1 MTIQQHISLWVA
13 VFLAGCS
20 ASPPRAGQRE
30 ILRTEVQEAIA
41 EFKRADPTLQSYFDR
56 SAGYAVL
63 PKVAKGAFLLGGAYG
78 RGMVFEQGGRFLGY
92 CDMKQATV
100 GFSFGGEYF
109 REVIF
114 FRYPQDLRLFT
125 QGHFT
130 LSAQATATVVSVG
143 AAAKVDYRD
152 GMAVF
157 VQADTGLMVDVSI
170 GGQRFEF
177 EPAPR
182 LMN

>member
-1 MTIQQHISLWVA
+1 MRMHHCICLLAAT
-13 VFLAGCS
+13 FLAGCS
-20 ASPPRAGQRE
+20 VSPRQSGQRE
-30 ILRTEVQEAIA
+30 TLMLDVQMAIA
-41 EFKRADPTLQSYFDR
+41 DFKRADPTLQSYFDR

-63 PKVAKGAFLLGGAYG
+63 PKVFKGAFLLGGAYG
-78 RGMVFEQGGRFLGY
+78 RGMVFEKGGRFLGY
-92 CDMKQATV
+92 CDMKQATL

-114 FRYPQDLRLFT
+114 FRYPQDLQIFT
-125 QGHFT
+125 QGNFT
-130 LSAQATATVVSVG
+130 LSVQATATAVSVG
-143 AAAKVDYRD
+143 AAAKADYQD

-157 VQADTGLMVDVSI
+157 VLADAGLMVDVSI

>member
-1 MTIQQHISLWVA
+1 MRMHHCICLLAAT
-13 VFLAGCS
+13 FLAGCS
-20 ASPPRAGQRE
+20 ASPRQSGERE
-30 ILRTEVQEAIA
+30 TLMLDVQMAIA
-41 EFKRADPTLQSYFDR
+41 DFKRADPTLQSYFDR

-63 PKVAKGAFLLGGAYG
+63 PKVFKGAFLVGGAYG
-78 RGMVFEQGGRFLGY
+78 RGMVFEKGGRFLGY
-92 CDMKQATV
+92 CDMKQATL

-114 FRYPQDLRLFT
+114 FRSPQDLRIFT
-125 QGHFT
+125 QGNFT
-130 LSAQATATVVSVG
+130 LSAQATATAVSVG
-143 AAAKVDYRD
+143 AAAKADYQD

-157 VQADTGLMVDVSI
+157 VLADTGLMVDVSI

>member
-1 MTIQQHISLWVA
+1 MTIQRCICLLAAIV
-13 VFLAGCS
+13 LAGCS
-20 ASPPRAGQRE
+20 ASPPQAGQRE
-30 ILRTEVQEAIA
+30 TLLADVQEAIA
-41 EFKRADPTLQSYFDR
+41 DFKRADPTLRSYFDR

-78 RGMVFEQGGRFLGY
+78 RGMVFEKGGRFLGY
-92 CDMKQATV
+92 CDMKQATL

-114 FRYPQDLRLFT
+114 FRYPQDLRIFT
-125 QGHFT
+125 EGNFT
-130 LSAQATATVVSVG
+130 LSAQATATAVSIG
-143 AAAKVDYRD
+143 AAAKADYQD

-157 VQADTGLMVDVSI
+157 VLADTGLMVDVSI

>member
-1 MTIQQHISLWVA
+1 MTIQRCLGVLAA
-13 VFLAGCS
+13 VLLVGCS
-20 ASPPRAGQRE
+20 ASPPRAGERE
-30 ILRTEVQEAIA
+30 TLMMEVQEAIA
-41 EFKRADPTLQSYFDR
+41 DFKRADPALQSYFER

-63 PKVAKGAFLLGGAYG
+63 PKVFKGAFLVGGAYG

-114 FRYPQDLRLFT
+114 FRYPQDLRQFT
-125 QGHFT
+125 QGNFT

-143 AAAKVDYRD
+143 AGTKADYRD

-157 VQADTGLMVDVSI
+157 VLADTGLMVDASI

-177 EPAPR
+177 EAAPR